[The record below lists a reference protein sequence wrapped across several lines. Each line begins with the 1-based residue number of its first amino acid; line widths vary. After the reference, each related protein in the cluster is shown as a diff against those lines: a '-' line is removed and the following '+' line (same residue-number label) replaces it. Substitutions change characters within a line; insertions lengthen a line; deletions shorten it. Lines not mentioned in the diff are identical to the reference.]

1 VLVALGLAAL
11 VAVGAFAL
19 VRARDGGGNGGG
31 GNGGGGGGT
40 GAAVALTGVRGWDP
54 DGTGGEHDGDAPLAT
69 DGVATTAWS
78 TEHYRSTLSGLGKD
92 GVGLL
97 LAAPAAANVRRLT
110 VTTDTPGFVA
120 KVQAGDSE
128 TGPFRD
134 VSGEQTVGARTTF
147 EVNDAKARYFV
158 VWITQLPDGLQA
170 DVNEVTAGT

>member
-19 VRARDGGGNGGG
+19 LRDRDGGGNGGG
-31 GNGGGGGGT
+31 GNGGGAT
-40 GAAVALTGVRGWDP
+40 GAAVALTGVRGYDP
-54 DGTGGEHDGDAPLAT
+54 QGTGGVGEHDDEAPAAT
-69 DGVATTAWS
+69 DSDPTSAWS
-78 TEHYRSTLSGLGKD
+78 TEHYLATLADLGKG

-97 LAAPAAANVRRLT
+97 LEAPAAANVRRLT

-120 KVQAGDSE
+120 KVQAGDAE
-128 TGPFRD
+128 GGPFRD

-147 EVNDAKARYFV
+147 ELHDAKARYFV

-170 DVNEVTAGT
+170 DVNEVTAST